1 MLMTPARALPA
12 RPRCHAGRVPGSVT
26 RRLGTADAVVLGL
39 AAMLG
44 TGVFAVWGP
53 AAAAAGPWL
62 ILAIL
67 LAAVVATCNATSTAD
82 CAVARPESGG
92 GYVYGRDLLSPG
104 VGRLAGVAFLIGKTA
119 SAAAAALVFG
129 WYVLPAQPLAVAVGV
144 IVVVTA
150 LNIAGVRWTARA
162 AWVLVGGT
170 LVVLLA
176 VVVVGLCG
184 GPVEP
189 AAATAVL
196 APPGESVGASMG
208 AQSGTG
214 PLGVLTAAGLV
225 FFAFAG
231 YARIATLGEEV
242 RDPART
248 LRRAILTALGITLV
262 TYLLVATALLV
273 GLGSEMLATEAAPL
287 AALVDNGDA
296 HALGVL
302 VRVGAAVAAGSA
314 LLSVLVGVSR
324 TALAM
329 ARRGELPPAF
339 AAISGRGTPWRADL
353 AGGAVALVIALV
365 AGPVAAIAV
374 SACAVLVYYAVVN
387 AAALRLPAAA
397 RRWPAWTSWLGLA
410 LCLGL
415 AALLPLRQVLI
426 TAAAL
431 ATGWVV
437 CALIAGATARR
448 APRR

>member
-1 MLMTPARALPA
+1 M
-12 RPRCHAGRVPGSVT
+12 PGNLT

-62 ILAIL
+62 IVAIL

-82 CAVARPESGG
+82 CAVAHPESGG
-92 GYVYGRDLLSPG
+92 GYVYGRERLG
-104 VGRLAGVAFLIGKTA
+104 AAAGRLAGVAFLVGKTS

-129 WYVLPAQPLAVAVGV
+129 WYVLPARPVVLAVGV
-144 IVVVTA
+144 IVVVAA
-150 LNIAGVRWTARA
+150 LNVAGVRWTARS

-170 LVVLLA
+170 LVVLL
-176 VVVVGLCG
+176 VVVLAGLCSG
-184 GPVEP
+184 LVEP
-189 AAATAVL
+189 AAATPALPGPAVT
-196 APPGESVGASMG
+196 G
-208 AQSGTG
+208 G

-242 RDPART
+242 RDPSRT
-248 LRRAILTALGITLV
+248 LHRAILIALGITLV
-262 TYLLVATALLV
+262 TYLLVGTALLV
-273 GLGSEMLATEAAPL
+273 GLGHERLAVEASPL

-302 VRVGAAVAAGSA
+302 VRIGAAVAAGSA

-324 TALAM
+324 TGLAM
-329 ARRGELPPAF
+329 ARRGELPPAL
-339 AAISGRGTPWRADL
+339 AAISGRGTPWRADV
-353 AGGAVALVIALV
+353 AAALVAIAIVLV

-374 SACAVLVYYAVVN
+374 SACAVLVYYAVIN
-387 AAALRLPAAA
+387 AAALRLPAAD
-397 RRWPAWTSWLGLA
+397 RRWPAWSSWLGLV

-415 AALLPLRQVLI
+415 AALLPVQQVLV
-426 TAAAL
+426 TVVAL
-431 ATGWVV
+431 VVGWLACTV
-437 CALIAGATARR
+437 LARLSHV
-448 APRR
+448 